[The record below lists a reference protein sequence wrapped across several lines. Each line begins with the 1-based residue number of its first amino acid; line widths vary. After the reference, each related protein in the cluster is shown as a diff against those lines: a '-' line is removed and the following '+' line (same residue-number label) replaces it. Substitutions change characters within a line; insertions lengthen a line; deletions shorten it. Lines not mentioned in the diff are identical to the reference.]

1 MLLPMFYS
9 NHNSIMLRCGNCLC
23 ILQISVPLWT
33 SDIGGVL
40 NDGVVWWS
48 SNNKAEIKAELLCL
62 WGNIPHLNAFVC
74 SVVMHVRLWGI
85 LSDQTSN
92 FHIFIS
98 LYKTVD
104 KWYGVTHSSSYL
116 CADDITISLLR
127 VWVHA
132 SSGPVFSRLVH
143 IAS

>member
-1 MLLPMFYS
+1 MMARCDGAATIKQKSKQNFYAYEG
-9 NHNSIMLRCGNCLC
+9 IF
-23 ILQISVPLWT
+23 
-33 SDIGGVL
+33 
-40 NDGVVWWS
+40 
-48 SNNKAEIKAELLCL
+48 
-62 WGNIPHLNAFVC
+62 PHLNAFVC
-74 SVVMHVRLWGI
+74 SVVMYVRLWGT

-104 KWYGVTHSSSYL
+104 KWFGITHSSSYL

-132 SSGPVFSRLVH
+132 SSGLVFSQLVH

>member
-1 MLLPMFYS
+1 MMARCDGAATIKQKSKQNFYAYEG
-9 NHNSIMLRCGNCLC
+9 IF
-23 ILQISVPLWT
+23 
-33 SDIGGVL
+33 
-40 NDGVVWWS
+40 
-48 SNNKAEIKAELLCL
+48 
-62 WGNIPHLNAFVC
+62 PHLNAFIC
-74 SVVMHVRLWGI
+74 SVVMYVWLWGT

-104 KWYGVTHSSSYL
+104 KWYGITHSSSYL